1 MASSRFSPWTNKAGP
16 MLLVQPEAFVVR
28 VAPTESVLA
37 VAATLSPTFGG
48 ALRSQALAPRSPLVN
63 RMNVQGKRG
72 CDMRGNLVPCSAPS
86 IEEEL

>member
-1 MASSRFSPWTNKAGP
+1 
-16 MLLVQPEAFVVR
+16 MLLVQPELFVVR

-37 VAATLSPTFGG
+37 FAATLSLIFGG

-63 RMNVQGKRG
+63 KLNVVQRKRE